1 MTKTRIGLEV
11 TEESVRAIEVT
22 LGRHPVVTACGEV
35 ALPADAAKDSEVL
48 DRDAV
53 ALAVRT
59 LWAQARFRSRNVVL
73 GVGNRRILVREH
85 SSPAMAPALMRDALP
100 FQVQDLLPVPVNQAV
115 LDFYPI
121 SESDGQVHGML
132 VAAVEETIDEII
144 ETIKRAKLV
153 TDAVDL
159 LPFGLARI
167 AGRIAPE
174 GESVAMIHVGEHTT
188 FVVIAQAGIPRF
200 VRILPAEISTAAT
213 RARLAQPA
221 EEELESS
228 LDVSLDTMMSAQ
240 EQGEDSPRTRRSQL
254 RLASANAQA
263 RIDDAA
269 QTDQSISDLVNRI
282 RSTLAYYGGR
292 ADVQPVTSVRVSGA
306 GAANPSL
313 TAAIART
320 TALPTGLVSI
330 TDVLPVRSS
339 FVPGGETA
347 FNLVGPLGVLLG
359 EGI

>member
-1 MTKTRIGLEV
+1 MTKTLIGLEV
-11 TEESVRAIEVT
+11 TEESVRAVEVT
-22 LGRHPVVTACGEV
+22 LGRHPAVTACGEV
-35 ALPADAAKDSEVL
+35 PLPVDAAKDSEVL

-59 LWAQARFRSRNVVL
+59 LWAQAKFRSRNVVL

-100 FQVQDLLPVPVNQAV
+100 FQVQDMLPVPVNQAV

-121 SESDGQVHGML
+121 WESAGQVHGML

-144 ETIKRAKLV
+144 ETLKRAKLV
-153 TDAVDL
+153 TNAVDL
-159 LPFGLARI
+159 LPFGLARV
-167 AGRIAPE
+167 AGRIAPN
-174 GESVAMIHVGEHTT
+174 GETVAMIHVGEHTT
-188 FVVIAQAGIPRF
+188 FVVIAQAGVPRF
-200 VRILPAEISTAAT
+200 VRILPAEIATAAT
-213 RARLAQPA
+213 RAREQQQV
-221 EEELESS
+221 EEEPAH
-228 LDVSLDTMMSAQ
+228 VTVAPLDTIPALD
-240 EQGEDSPRTRRSQL
+240 EGAHKTRRSQL

-263 RIDDAA
+263 SIDEAE
-269 QTDQSISDLVNRI
+269 QVDQSITDLVNRI
-282 RSTLAYYGGR
+282 RSTLSYYGGR
-292 ADVQPVTSVRVSGA
+292 PDVQPIASIRVSGA

-320 TALPTGLVSI
+320 TAVPTGLVSI
-330 TDVLPVRSS
+330 TDVLPVHSS

-347 FNLVGPLGVLLG
+347 FNLVGPLGILLG

>member
-1 MTKTRIGLEV
+1 MTKTLIGLEV
-11 TEESVRAIEVT
+11 TEESVRAVEVT
-22 LGRHPVVTACGEV
+22 LGRHPAVTACGEV
-35 ALPADAAKDSEVL
+35 PLPADAAKDSEVL

-85 SSPAMAPALMRDALP
+85 SSPAMAPALLRDALP

-121 SESDGQVHGML
+121 WEGDGQIHGML

-144 ETIKRAKLV
+144 ETLKRAKIV
-153 TDAVDL
+153 ADAVDL

-167 AGRIAPE
+167 AGRVAPN
-174 GESVAMIHVGEHTT
+174 GETVAMVHIGEHTT
-188 FVVIAQAGIPRF
+188 FVVIAQAGVPRF
-200 VRILPAEISTAAT
+200 VRILPAEITTAAT
-213 RARLAQPA
+213 RARRTRPADEEPEHALVAPA
-221 EEELESS
+221 EATPPLEE
-228 LDVSLDTMMSAQ
+228 
-240 EQGEDSPRTRRSQL
+240 GSPHVRRSQL
-254 RLASANAQA
+254 RQASAHAQA
-263 RIDDAA
+263 RIEEADEN
-269 QTDQSISDLVNRI
+269 DQSFSDLVNRI
-282 RSTLAYYGGR
+282 RSTLSYYGGR
-292 ADVQPVTSVRVSGA
+292 ADVQPIASIRVSGA

-330 TDVLPVRSS
+330 TDVLPVQSS

-347 FNLVGPLGVLLG
+347 FNLVGPLGILLG

>member
-1 MTKTRIGLEV
+1 
-11 TEESVRAIEVT
+11 
-22 LGRHPVVTACGEV
+22 
-35 ALPADAAKDSEVL
+35 
-48 DRDAV
+48 
-53 ALAVRT
+53 VRT

-121 SESDGQVHGML
+121 WESAGQVHGML
-132 VAAVEETIDEII
+132 VAAVEETIEEII
-144 ETIKRAKLV
+144 ETLKRAKLV

-159 LPFGLARI
+159 LPFGLARV
-167 AGRIAPE
+167 AGRIAAN
-174 GESVAMIHVGEHTT
+174 GETVAMIHVGEHTT
-188 FVVIAQAGIPRF
+188 FVVIAQAGVPRF
-200 VRILPAEISTAAT
+200 VRILPAEIATAAT
-213 RARLAQPA
+213 RARQQPV
-221 EEELESS
+221 EEEPEHVLAAHPE
-228 LDVSLDTMMSAQ
+228 TMPVH
-240 EQGEDSPRTRRSQL
+240 EEGSPKTRRSQL

-263 RIDDAA
+263 SIEEAEQA
-269 QTDQSISDLVNRI
+269 DQSIADLVNRI
-282 RSTLAYYGGR
+282 RSTLSYYGGR
-292 ADVQPVTSVRVSGA
+292 PDVQPIASIRVSGA

-320 TALPTGLVSI
+320 TALSTGLVSI

-339 FVPGGETA
+339 FVPGGEAA
-347 FNLVGPLGVLLG
+347 FNLVGPLGILLG

>member
-1 MTKTRIGLEV
+1 MSKTLIGLEV
-11 TEESVRAIEVT
+11 TEESVRAVEVT
-22 LGRHPVVTACGEV
+22 LGRHPAVTACGEV
-35 ALPADAAKDSEVL
+35 ALPPDAAKDSEVL

-53 ALAVRT
+53 ALAVRS

-115 LDFYPI
+115 LDFYPL

-167 AGRIAPE
+167 AGRIAPG
-174 GESVAMIHVGEHTT
+174 GETVAMIHVGEHTT

-200 VRILPAEISTAAT
+200 VRILPAEVATAAT
-213 RARLAQPA
+213 RARLTQPA
-221 EEELESS
+221 EEEPEHALVAPMEE
-228 LDVSLDTMMSAQ
+228 LPAHEEGSAK
-240 EQGEDSPRTRRSQL
+240 TRRSQL
-254 RLASANAQA
+254 RLASAHAQA
-263 RIDDAA
+263 RIEEA
-269 QTDQSISDLVNRI
+269 DQNEQSFADLVNRI
-282 RSTLAYYGGR
+282 RSTLSYYGGR
-292 ADVQPVTSVRVSGA
+292 TDVQPIASVRVSGA

-347 FNLVGPLGVLLG
+347 FNLVGPLGILLG